1 MARALDKKIQDLLD
15 LTLPAAKKELNFVK
29 SVDWTDIDNLERR
42 EMKYNLQH
50 KLNDRNLNVLVK
62 LYHLA
67 IEDLYHPDVK
77 KAIKIFIEFYYILD
91 KRYAVM
97 DKKYDWT
104 KFDQEAKD
112 AESKMAA
119 ELSFQTEVLKNLT
132 TFRERLR
139 KINFG
144 EESTA
149 LDIPIHSDK
158 PVPITMSDSIEARY
172 PEVREHIDAR
182 KQERENDV

>member
-1 MARALDKKIQDLLD
+1 MSRALDKKIQDLLD
-15 LTLPAAKKELNFVK
+15 LTLPAAKKELNFIK
-29 SVDWTDIDNLERR
+29 GQNWSVIDNLEKR
-42 EMKYNLQH
+42 EIKYNIQH
-50 KLNDRNLNVLVK
+50 KLNDRNLNVLIK
-62 LYHLA
+62 LYHLS

-77 KAIKIFIEFYYILD
+77 KAIKIFLEFYYLLD
-91 KRYAVM
+91 ERYAVV

-104 KFDQEAKD
+104 KFDQEEKNVEAKM
-112 AESKMAA
+112 EA

-158 PVPITMSDSIEARY
+158 PVPITMCDSIEARY
-172 PEVREHIDAR
+172 PEVREHIESR
-182 KQERENDV
+182 KKDRDGV